1 MVNQR
6 IENITFDILSSLKI
20 KKAKD
25 IDVHKISKALN
36 VDVQEEIMDD
46 EISGLF
52 VIKDGNPYIR
62 YNNSQDIKR
71 QKFTIAHELG
81 HFTLHKET
89 PLFVD
94 KKNEKIMYRNSE
106 STTGEIR
113 KEREANAFAAS
124 LLMPA
129 PFIRDEWQ
137 RIPLKQNPI
146 EHLSN
151 VFNVSEQAMSFRLA
165 NLGYDIGMY

>member
-6 IENITFDILSSLKI
+6 IEDITFDILTSLKI

-25 IDVHKISKALN
+25 IDVHKISKSLN
-36 VDVQEEIMDD
+36 VDVQQEIMDE

-62 YNNSQDIKR
+62 YNFFEDSKR

-81 HFTLHKET
+81 HYILHRET

-129 PFIRDEWQ
+129 PFIKNEWEKM
-137 RIPLKQNPI
+137 PLHEDPI
-146 EHLSN
+146 KHLAN
-151 VFNVSEQAMSFRLA
+151 IFNVSEQAMSFRLA

>member
-1 MVNQR
+1 MVNHR
-6 IENITFDILSSLKI
+6 IENITFDILASLKI

-25 IDVHKISKALN
+25 LDIYKVSKSLK
-36 VDVQEEIMDD
+36 VDVQQEIMDD

-52 VIKDGNPYIR
+52 VIKDGNPFIR
-62 YNNSQDIKR
+62 YNIEDPKR
-71 QKFTIAHELG
+71 QRFTIAHELG
-81 HFTLHKET
+81 HYILHKET

-129 PFIRDEWQ
+129 KFIGDEWEKM
-137 RIPLKQNPI
+137 PVHKDPI
-146 EHLSN
+146 EYLAN
-151 VFNVSEQAMSFRLA
+151 IFNVSGQAMSFRLA

>member
-6 IENITFDILSSLKI
+6 IEAITFDILTSLKI

-25 IDVHKISKALN
+25 IDVQKISKFLN
-36 VDVQEEIMDD
+36 VDVQQEIMDD

-52 VIKDGNPYIR
+52 VMKDGNPYIR
-62 YNNSQDIKR
+62 YNFFEDPKR
-71 QKFTIAHELG
+71 QRFTIAHELG
-81 HFTLHKET
+81 HFVLHKEI

-113 KEREANAFAAS
+113 KEREANAFSAS

-129 PFIRDEWQ
+129 PFIKDEWQ
-137 RIPLKQNPI
+137 KMPFHEEPVEYLANI
-146 EHLSN
+146 
-151 VFNVSEQAMSFRLA
+151 FNVSEQAMSFRLA
-165 NLGYDIGMY
+165 NLGYEIGMY

>member
-6 IENITFDILSSLKI
+6 IEAITFDILSSQKI

-25 IDVHKISKALN
+25 IDVLKISKSLN
-36 VDVQEEIMDD
+36 VDVQQERMDD

-52 VIKDGNPYIR
+52 VMKDGNPYIR
-62 YNNSQDIKR
+62 YNDSQDPKR

-81 HFTLHKET
+81 HFILHKET

-129 PFIRDEWQ
+129 PFIKDEWQ
-137 RIPLKQNPI
+137 KIPFYEEPI
-146 EHLSN
+146 EYLAN
-151 VFNVSEQAMSFRLA
+151 IFNVSEQAMSFRLA

>member
-6 IENITFDILSSLKI
+6 IENITFDILTSLKI

-25 IDVHKISKALN
+25 INIQKISKSLN
-36 VDVQEEIMDD
+36 VDVKEEIMDD

-52 VIKDGNPYIR
+52 VMKDGKPFIR
-62 YNNSQDIKR
+62 YNFFEDPKR

-81 HFTLHKET
+81 HFILHKET

-124 LLMPA
+124 LLMPSR
-129 PFIRDEWQ
+129 FIKDEWEK
-137 RIPLKQNPI
+137 IPLHEDPVKYLANI
-146 EHLSN
+146 FS
-151 VFNVSEQAMSFRLA
+151 VSEQAMSFRLA
-165 NLGYDIGMY
+165 NLGYDIGLY

>member
-6 IENITFDILSSLKI
+6 IESVTFDILSSLKI

-25 IDVHKISKALN
+25 IDVQKVSEFLN
-36 VDVQEEIMDD
+36 VDVQQEIMDD

-52 VIKDGNPYIR
+52 VMKDGNPYIR
-62 YNNSQDIKR
+62 YNFFEDPKR
-71 QKFTIAHELG
+71 QRFTIAHELG
-81 HFTLHKET
+81 HFVLHKET

-94 KKNEKIMYRNSE
+94 KKNDRIMYRNSE

-113 KEREANAFAAS
+113 KEREANAFAAA
-124 LLMPA
+124 LLMPMS
-129 PFIRDEWQ
+129 FIRDEWQ
-137 RIPLKQNPI
+137 KIPLKQNPV
-146 EHLSN
+146 EYLAN
-151 VFNVSEQAMSFRLA
+151 VFTVSEQAMSFRLA